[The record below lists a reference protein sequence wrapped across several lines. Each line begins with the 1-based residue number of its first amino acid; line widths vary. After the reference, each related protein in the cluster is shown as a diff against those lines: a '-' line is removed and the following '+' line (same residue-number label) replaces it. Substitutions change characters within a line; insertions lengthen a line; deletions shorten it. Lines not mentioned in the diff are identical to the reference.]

1 MSPSG
6 WCVPLDSTTTPPHN
20 SHTDNQ
26 PQSVWRFLF
35 LRANVLTDEDKNL
48 IYEQIAAQKQAESAS
63 QREATAKSVH
73 NALLVQISEDA
84 AKLSDHAKQLIQNHG
99 AILSAIVAINEK
111 LEDLH
116 ARQAV
121 IDRHTKLILELE
133 RTQITHIKDRDKRKE
148 LEGKIDEAQSL
159 SLEQA
164 SIRRRLQIQ
173 INNLSQLQEQAAS
186 FGGRE
191 PLDLIN
197 QITNIQEII
206 QDLQAEL
213 RRVAE

>member
-1 MSPSG
+1 M
-6 WCVPLDSTTTPPHN
+6 
-20 SHTDNQ
+20 
-26 PQSVWRFLF
+26 
-35 LRANVLTDEDKNL
+35 LTDDDKSL
-48 IYEQIAAQKQAESAS
+48 IYEQIAAQKRAEESS

-84 AKLSDHAKQLIQNHG
+84 AKLTEHAKGLIQNH
-99 AILSAIVAINEK
+99 ASVLSAIVAINEK

-133 RTQITHIKDRDKRKE
+133 RSQIGSIRDAGKRKE
-148 LEGKIDEAQSL
+148 LEDKINEAQGL
-159 SLEQA
+159 SLEEA

-173 INNLSQLQEQAAS
+173 INNLSQLQEQAAGY
-186 FGGRE
+186 GGRE

-197 QITNIQEII
+197 QITNIHEII
-206 QDLQAEL
+206 QALQTEL
-213 RRVAE
+213 RRVEE